1 MECQNNLYNKLCTY
15 ENLEFA
21 FKKARKRKTLKPYV
35 ILFEKNLREILLN
48 LRTELLFH
56 TYNPMP
62 LKTFV
67 LRDPKTRKI
76 SKSEFR
82 DRVVHHALCNIIE
95 PIFDKT
101 FIYDSYANR
110 IGKGTFK
117 AIERFDYFKRKVSR
131 NNTKTCYVLKADI
144 KHYFEA
150 VSHDILIATIKKR
163 IDDKRVLWLIRA
175 ILSNH
180 NTIEKGKGMPLGNLT
195 SQFFANVYLNALDQ
209 FVKHKLKAKFYIRY
223 VDNFVILH
231 NIREMLEEY
240 KSKINIFLK
249 ENLKLELH
257 PDKSKIIQLDNGIGF
272 FGVRLFFHHKLVRK
286 KNIGNFEKKF
296 EASKELYFK
305 GIISREKV
313 LGQFEGWLA
322 YISNADTYKY
332 RRHLTRM
339 FNQYFPVEK
348 VNKIENIKKHENF
361 IEKIESS
368 NSQFSTQKTLYLFK
382 KGLTIKEIAIRRK
395 IKESTVWEHFAKLI
409 EHNQF
414 SVWKVLP
421 KEKILMILPKI
432 YSSTDK
438 LKEIKDRIKSN
449 SITFDE
455 INCVLAFVKSRNKK
469 RNIIHHIEW
478 YKRTNCVRKC
488 YFNPEQRKECS
499 KKFDLFASQTGTLEM
514 TRKEFVDIFNNH
526 LNICVLPEEEK
537 RRIISRK
544 EFKNRY
550 LRIKA

>member
-15 ENLEFA
+15 ENLELA

-35 ILFEKNLREILLN
+35 IAFEKNLKENLLN

-62 LKTFV
+62 LKTFI

-76 SKSEFR
+76 SKSDFR

-110 IGKGTFK
+110 IGKGTLK
-117 AIERFDYFKRKVSR
+117 AIERFDYFKRKVSK

-144 KHYFEA
+144 KHYFET
-150 VSHDILIATIKKR
+150 VIHDILIATIKKR

-195 SQFFANVYLNALDQ
+195 SQFFANVYLNELDQ
-209 FVKHKLKAKFYIRY
+209 FVKHKLKSRFYIRY
-223 VDNFVILH
+223 VDDFVILH
-231 NIREMLEEY
+231 NIREILEEY
-240 KSKINIFLK
+240 KSKINMFLK

-272 FGVRLFFHHKLVRK
+272 LGFRLFFYHKLVRK

-305 GIISREKV
+305 GIIDKEKA

-339 FNQYFPVEK
+339 FNQYFPFEK
-348 VNKIENIKKHENF
+348 VNKIVNIKKNENF
-361 IEKIESS
+361 IGKINAS
-368 NSQFSTQKTLYLFK
+368 NSQFSCQKTLYLYK
-382 KGLTIKEIAIRRK
+382 KGLTIKEIAVKRN
-395 IKESTVWEHFAKLI
+395 IKESTVWEHFANLI
-409 EHNQF
+409 EHNQL
-414 SVWKVLP
+414 SVWKLLS
-421 KEKILMILPKI
+421 KEKILKILPKI
-432 YSSTDK
+432 YSPADK
-438 LKEIKDRIKSN
+438 LKEIKGRISDN
-449 SITFDE
+449 SISFNE
-455 INCVLAFVKSRNKK
+455 INCVLVFVKSKNRI
-469 RNIIHHIEW
+469 RNIISHIEW
-478 YKRTNCVRKC
+478 YKRTNCARKC
-488 YFNPEQRKECS
+488 HVNPDQRKECR
-499 KKFDLFASQTGTLEM
+499 KKFELFASQTSSLEM
-514 TRKEFVDIFNNH
+514 TRKEFVDMFNNH
-526 LNICVLPEEEK
+526 LSICVLPEEEK
-537 RRIISRK
+537 RRIVRRN
-544 EFKNRY
+544 EFKNR
-550 LRIKA
+550 